1 MNKNEKI
8 IFVYNAN
15 SGLFNT
21 LTDIGHKVFSPSTY
35 SCHLC
40 ELTHSYF
47 SMRDEWSEFLKGLD
61 YELVFLHKDEL
72 KNQYGIDD
80 LPLPIILTETNQQ
93 LDILVDRA
101 SINACADI
109 NAIKELILKK
119 ILAKP

>member
-21 LTDIGHKVFSPSTY
+21 LTDIGHKIFSPNTY

-80 LPLPIILTETNQQ
+80 LPLPIILIEIDQQ
-93 LDILVDRA
+93 LDILADHS
-101 SINACADI
+101 SINDCADI
-109 NAIKELILKK
+109 NSIKELILKK
-119 ILAKP
+119 IAA